1 LHRTTYFN
9 FKYQFNGFI
18 YRFFSNFET
27 QNISYRRNGDITNL
41 KKMKKLLFPLMILLI
56 AMGSCKSGGQ
66 LTGNEDEYELLKKGY
81 NRISVKDYKGGIQI
95 FTKITEMNPDNAEAV
110 AYRGLCK
117 YHLKDFE
124 GAIRDYNRALEI
136 QPGYAEV
143 YDLRGIA
150 KGELGD
156 KEGACAD
163 WKKAFEL
170 GLKGAFDLIKEFC
183 WDEQIEN

>member
-1 LHRTTYFN
+1 
-9 FKYQFNGFI
+9 
-18 YRFFSNFET
+18 
-27 QNISYRRNGDITNL
+27 
-41 KKMKKLLFPLMILLI
+41 MKKILFPILILFV
-56 AMGSCKSGGQ
+56 ALGGCKQSSQ
-66 LTGNEDEYELLKKGY
+66 ITGNEDEYALLKKGY
-81 NRISVKDYKGGIQI
+81 NRISVKDYKGGIQV
-95 FTKITEMNPDNAEAV
+95 FTKVTEMNPENAEAY

-124 GAIRDYNRALEI
+124 GAIKDYNKALEI
-136 QPGYAEV
+136 QPSYAEV

-170 GLKGAFDLIKEFC
+170 GLTGAFDLVKEFC
-183 WDEQIEN
+183 WDEQPEN

>member
-1 LHRTTYFN
+1 
-9 FKYQFNGFI
+9 
-18 YRFFSNFET
+18 
-27 QNISYRRNGDITNL
+27 
-41 KKMKKLLFPLMILLI
+41 MKKILFPILILFV
-56 AMGSCKSGGQ
+56 ALWGCKQSSQ
-66 LTGNEDEYELLKKGY
+66 ITGNEDEYALLKKGY
-81 NRISVKDYKGGIQI
+81 NRISVKDYKGGIQV
-95 FTKITEMNPDNAEAV
+95 FTKVTEMNPENAEAF

-124 GAIRDYNRALEI
+124 GAIKDYNKALEI
-136 QPGYAEV
+136 QPSYAEV

-170 GLKGAFDLIKEFC
+170 GLTGAFDLVKEFC
-183 WDEQIEN
+183 WDEQPEN

>member
-1 LHRTTYFN
+1 
-9 FKYQFNGFI
+9 
-18 YRFFSNFET
+18 
-27 QNISYRRNGDITNL
+27 
-41 KKMKKLLFPLMILLI
+41 MKKILFPLMILII
-56 AMGSCKSGGQ
+56 ALGGCKQSVQ
-66 LTGNEDEYELLKKGY
+66 LTGSETENDLLKKGY

-95 FTKITEMNPDNAEAV
+95 FSKIIEINPDHAEAI

-117 YHLKDFE
+117 YHIKDFE
-124 GAIRDYNRALEI
+124 GAIRDYDKALEL
-136 QPGYAEV
+136 QPSYAEV
-143 YDLRGIA
+143 YDLRGIV

-183 WDEQIEN
+183 WEEQPEN

>member
-1 LHRTTYFN
+1 
-9 FKYQFNGFI
+9 
-18 YRFFSNFET
+18 
-27 QNISYRRNGDITNL
+27 
-41 KKMKKLLFPLMILLI
+41 MKKLLFPLMILLI
-56 AMGSCKSGGQ
+56 AMGICTTSSQ

-95 FTKITEMNPDNAEAV
+95 FTKVTEMNPDNAEAI

-124 GAIRDYNRALEI
+124 GAIRDYNKALEM